1 MVLKSKNYYL
11 LRVFNY
17 IILIALLVLL
27 NREGNVNIYLVLILS
42 LIYILNSQLR
52 VFTFEN
58 SNKKGKVFF
67 LSSVLLECTITV
79 FLFKLLGVHL
89 FVLLYIVILDII
101 LYFKNNLALTMIGA
115 LGACSIFLEFSY
127 NSDEVIDGILFNS
140 ITFIIFTLL
149 GIYLKEEETKKI
161 KAQNL
166 YDRLRISEEEL
177 EVVNKELEMYSNTVE
192 ELTLL
197 RERTRVSRELHDS
210 IGHSL
215 STLCIQ
221 LKAIKT
227 LIHNK
232 PEIAEKMLEANIKY
246 TEDSLE
252 NVRRT
257 VRELKPIEFEAY
269 EGIFTIEE
277 MIKNFSKLTGINVKL
292 ILSKEK
298 WKLTSDQSHHLYR
311 IIQESLS
318 NALRHGKAKNVSI
331 SIQFLKDKLYTHIKD
346 DGKGCSDLKPSF
358 GLKGIKE
365 RITSMKGTIEFYTE
379 LEKGFEMTIALPK
392 YRETTKVDVL

>member
-27 NREGNVNIYLVLILS
+27 NREGKVNIYLELILS
-42 LIYILNSQLR
+42 LVYILNSQLR
-52 VFTFEN
+52 VYTFEK
-58 SNKKGKVFF
+58 SNNNRKLIF
-67 LSSVLLECTITV
+67 LLSILLECTITV

-101 LYFKNNLALTMIGA
+101 LYFKNNLALIMIGA
-115 LGACSIFLEFSY
+115 LGISSILLEISY
-127 NSDEVIDGILFNS
+127 SSDNVLDGILFNGIS
-140 ITFIIFTLL
+140 FMIFTLL
-149 GIYLKEEETKKI
+149 GIYLKEEESKKR
-161 KAQNL
+161 KAQNH

-177 EVVNKELEMYSNTVE
+177 EKANKELEMYSNTVE

-210 IGHSL
+210 VGHYL

-227 LIHNK
+227 LISNK
-232 PEIAEKMLEANIKY
+232 PEMAEKMIESNIKY
-246 TEDSLE
+246 TEDTLE

-257 VRELKPIEFEAY
+257 VRELKPVEFEAY

-298 WKLTSDQSHHLYR
+298 WKLTSEQSHNLYR

-318 NALRHGKAKNVSI
+318 NSLRHGKAKNVSI
-331 SIQFLKDKLYTHIKD
+331 SIQFLKGKLYTQIKD
-346 DGKGCSDLKPSF
+346 DGKGCSDLNPSF

-365 RITSMKGTIEFYTE
+365 RISSMKGTIEFYTE
-379 LEKGFEMTIALPK
+379 LEKGFEVTITLPK
-392 YRETTKVDVL
+392 YRETTK